1 MCQGGSETRPD
12 EPVFHKS
19 SIHELEPAM
28 RFEDLNWM
36 DVENYLKQDDR
47 LMIVLGACE
56 QHGYLSLLTDVRIPQ
71 TLADAASKQTG
82 VLIAPSINFG
92 VSPYFLKYPG
102 TLSLRTTTLLQVV
115 EDIIRSAAGVGFRRI
130 LVLNGH
136 GGNNAAADHLVEVAN
151 TLPQLKIA
159 WYSWW
164 ESNSVAAVSLKHNLA
179 IEHANWAEAFAFTR
193 VTDLPTEIKLPV
205 KSTGLTN
212 AEETRQLYGDGMFGG
227 PYQVGD
233 EIMAEVFQAA
243 LDDVLHLLE
252 N

>member
-1 MCQGGSETRPD
+1 
-12 EPVFHKS
+12 
-19 SIHELEPAM
+19 M

-56 QHGYLSLLTDVRIPQ
+56 QHAYLSLLTDVRIPQ
-71 TLADAASKQTG
+71 TIADAASKQTG
-82 VLIAPSINFG
+82 VLIAPSVNFG
-92 VSPYFLKYPG
+92 VSPYFLQYPG
-102 TLSLRTTTLLQVV
+102 TLSLRTSTLLQVM
-115 EDIIRSAAGVGFRRI
+115 EDIIRSAAGVGFRRF

-136 GGNNAAADHLVEVAN
+136 GGNNGAADHLVEVAN
-151 TLPQLKIA
+151 SLPHIKIA

-164 ESNSVAAVSLKHNLA
+164 ESNSVAAVSMKHNLA
-179 IEHANWAEAFAFTR
+179 IEHAGWAEAFSFTQ
-193 VTDLPTEIKLPV
+193 VADLPSEPKLPV
-205 KSTGLTN
+205 KVTGLSN
-212 AEETRQLYGDGMFGG
+212 AIETRRLYGDGMFGG

-252 N
+252 

>member
-1 MCQGGSETRPD
+1 
-12 EPVFHKS
+12 
-19 SIHELEPAM
+19 M

-36 DVENYLKQDDR
+36 DVENYLKQDNR

-82 VLIAPSINFG
+82 VLVAPSVNFG
-92 VSPYFLKYPG
+92 ISPYFLQYPG
-102 TLSLRTTTLLQVV
+102 TLSLRTSTLLQVV
-115 EDIIRSAAGVGFRRI
+115 EDIIRSAAGVGFRRF

-136 GGNNAAADHLVEVAN
+136 GGNNAAADFLVEVAN
-151 TLPQLKIA
+151 SLPNIKIA

-164 ESNSVAAVSLKHNLA
+164 ESHSVASVTMKHNLV
-179 IEHANWAEAFAFTR
+179 IEHASWAEAFAFTR
-193 VTDLPTEIKLPV
+193 VTDLPSEPKLSV
-205 KSTGLTN
+205 KTTGLLN
-212 AEETRQLYGDGMFGG
+212 AVETRALYGDGMFGG
-227 PYQVGD
+227 PYQASD

-252 N
+252 

>member
-1 MCQGGSETRPD
+1 
-12 EPVFHKS
+12 
-19 SIHELEPAM
+19 M

-82 VLIAPSINFG
+82 VLIAPPVNFG
-92 VSPYFLKYPG
+92 ISPYFLQYPG
-102 TLSLRTTTLLQVV
+102 TLSLRTSTLLQVM
-115 EDIIRSAAGVGFRRI
+115 EDIIRSAAGAGFRRF

-136 GGNNAAADHLVEVAN
+136 GGNNGAADHLVEVVN
-151 TLPQLKIA
+151 SLPHIKIA

-164 ESNSVAAVSLKHNLA
+164 ESSSVAAVSMKHNLT
-179 IEHANWAEAFAFTR
+179 IEHAGWAEAFHFTR
-193 VTDLPTEIKLPV
+193 VADLPPEPKLSV
-205 KSTGLTN
+205 KITGLLN
-212 AEETRQLYGDGMFGG
+212 ATETRNLYGDGMFGG
-227 PYQVGD
+227 PYQVSD

-252 N
+252 